1 MASYH
6 CNSAPPAGWNVVTES
21 GQLAK
26 VGVGG
31 ITTLRSDYVAALYPT
46 YFNVVGAGSED
57 VLTVLEQDALNWDA
71 SWTAAVADG
80 FEIANDGDVELVAYF
95 DGTGGGTRS
104 VTIEGAPDLV
114 LSLASGVEQRS
125 GRLSTARFGT
135 TVLVHFDDPT
145 GVFVIAVRKE
155 AV

>member
-1 MASYH
+1 MVSYL
-6 CNSAPPAGWNVVTES
+6 CTAAPPGGWDLVNES
-21 GQLAK
+21 GQLVN

-31 ITTLRSDYVAALYPT
+31 TTTLRADYATALGA
-46 YFNVVGAGSED
+46 YFDPVGAGAED
-57 VLTVLEQDALNWDA
+57 VLTVREQDALNWDA
-71 SWTAAVADG
+71 SWSAAVADG
-80 FEIANDGDVELVAYF
+80 FEIANDGDVELAAYF

-135 TVLVHFDDPT
+135 TVLVHFDNPA
-145 GVFVIAVRKE
+145 GVYVIAVRKE